1 MNRVILS
8 GRITADIETRYTL
21 SGSAVAQFNI
31 ATNRKWID
39 QSGELKEEVSFF
51 GIVAFG
57 KQAETVAQYFRKGSP
72 ILIDG
77 RLKQESWEDKQ
88 TQQKRSKTVVIME
101 NFEFMEGK
109 RDGQEA
115 RPAVAEALK
124 ANEARTQPPIEED
137 DVPF

>member
-109 RDGQEA
+109 RDGQDTKPA
-115 RPAVAEALK
+115 SRPTSEQAVK
-124 ANEARTQPPIEED
+124 QD
-137 DVPF
+137 DDGDSVPF